1 MADIRQL
8 AVDDV
13 DSVIRA
19 FHRQVQG
26 HDVPLLQGLT
36 ADEKEKFAEKEKE
49 IEKVPEKRAIDET
62 VDAEIETEK
71 VVKKAR
77 GNEEVKA

>member
-26 HDVPLLQGLT
+26 HDVPLLQNLT
-36 ADEKEKFAEKEKE
+36 ADEKKQLAEKEKE
-49 IEKVPEKRAIDET
+49 IAREPEKRALDET
-62 VDAEIETEK
+62 VDAQIETEQI
-71 VVKKAR
+71 VKKAR
-77 GNEEVKA
+77 TNGIEA

>member
-36 ADEKEKFAEKEKE
+36 DAEKKLLDEKEKEMRRE
-49 IEKVPEKRAIDET
+49 PEKRALDET
-62 VDAEIETEK
+62 VEAQVETER

-77 GNEEVKA
+77 SNGIEV

>member
-19 FHRQVQG
+19 FYRQVQG
-26 HDVPLLQGLT
+26 HDVPLLQNLT
-36 ADEKEKFAEKEKE
+36 ADEKKRFAEKERE
-49 IEKVPEKRAIDET
+49 MRQAPEKRALDEI
-62 VDAEIETEK
+62 VDAQIETEQT
-71 VVKKAR
+71 VKKAKVSAIE
-77 GNEEVKA
+77 G

>member
-36 ADEKEKFAEKEKE
+36 ADEKRRFAEKEKE
-49 IEKVPEKRAIDET
+49 IGQVPEKRALDET
-62 VDAEIETEK
+62 VDAQIETEQ
-71 VVKKAR
+71 VVKKAKSN
-77 GNEEVKA
+77 GIEV

>member
-36 ADEKEKFAEKEKE
+36 ANEKKLLEEKEKE
-49 IEKVPEKRAIDET
+49 MRQEPEKRALDET
-62 VDAEIETEK
+62 VEAEVETEK

-77 GNEEVKA
+77 SSGIEA

>member
-19 FHRQVQG
+19 FYRQTQG
-26 HDVPLLQGLT
+26 HDVPLLQDLT
-36 ADEKEKFAEKEKE
+36 VKEKRQLAEKEQE
-49 IEKVPEKRAIDET
+49 MRQAPEKRALDEI
-62 VDAEIETEK
+62 VDAQFEK
-71 VVKKAR
+71 EQVVKKAKSS
-77 GNEEVKA
+77 GIET

>member
-36 ADEKEKFAEKEKE
+36 ADEKKRLEEKEKE
-49 IEKVPEKRAIDET
+49 MRQEPGKRALDET
-62 VDAEIETEK
+62 VDAQIETEQ
-71 VVKKAR
+71 VAKKAR
-77 GNEEVKA
+77 SNGIEV

>member
-19 FHRQVQG
+19 FYRQTQG
-26 HDVPLLQGLT
+26 HDVPLLQNLT
-36 ADEKEKFAEKEKE
+36 AEEKKQFAEKEKE
-49 IEKVPEKRAIDET
+49 LKQVPEKRALDET
-62 VDAEIETEK
+62 VDAQIETEQ

-77 GNEEVKA
+77 SSGITA